1 MAESSNRKSAFIP
14 GAEIAE
20 LFRRALRGEAKIFT
34 VGVSWTEIYAGNVEV
49 RIDGYKLAIFN
60 DGNQVDYVDSATAPD
75 GRIGDFDDWYIG
87 NDKPVDLLTDE
98 EQDRL
103 ETLMEAAEVIAED

>member
-1 MAESSNRKSAFIP
+1 MAEPSDRKSAFIP

-34 VGVSWTEIYAGNVEV
+34 VGGSWTEIYAANVEV

-60 DGNQVDYVDSATAPD
+60 DCNQVDYVDRAIAPD
-75 GRIGDFDDWYIG
+75 GRESEFDDWWFAH
-87 NDKPVDLLTDE
+87 DEPVDLLTDE

-103 ETLMEAAEVIAED
+103 ETLMEAAQVISED

>member
-1 MAESSNRKSAFIP
+1 MTEPSDRKSAFIP

-34 VGVSWTEIYAGNVEV
+34 VGSSWTEIYAANVEV

-60 DGNQVDYVDSATAPD
+60 DCNQVDYVDSATAPD
-75 GRIGDFDDWYIG
+75 GRIADFDDWWIG
-87 NDKPVDLLTDE
+87 KDDPVDLLTDE

>member
-1 MAESSNRKSAFIP
+1 MAEPSDRKSAFIP

-20 LFRRALRGEAKIFT
+20 LFRSALRGETKIFT
-34 VGVSWTEIYAGNVEV
+34 VGGSWTEIYAANVEV

-60 DGNQVDYVDSATAPD
+60 DCNQVDYVDSATAPD
-75 GRIGDFDDWYIG
+75 GRIADFDDWMIG
-87 NDKPVDLLTDE
+87 NDEPIDLLTDE

-103 ETLMEAAEVIAED
+103 EALMEAAEVISVD